1 MSILYNEN
9 SKLISLSDSEETNE
23 PFSINVD
30 QINSLTKSL
39 IGESNNNFT
48 PKPNDNTT
56 KLIKNLFDSGLAK
69 MKQQKL
75 KEALK
80 NVSLAIEMSRRSRNS
95 YEAFALQL
103 QELQFML
110 KHKIDLELILNKP
123 IDALQDLELLLG
135 IGLTTSDVFI
145 RLTDSLLKLGQY
157 KEAVVVCERGLSFS
171 PNETKLKALN
181 LQCNRLLAEYNGDI

>member
-9 SKLISLSDSEETNE
+9 SKLISLSDLKKTNE
-23 PFSINVD
+23 SFSINVD

-56 KLIKNLFDSGLAK
+56 KLIKNLFDSGLTK

-75 KEALK
+75 NEALK

-123 IDALQDLELLLG
+123 MDALQDLELLLG
-135 IGLTTSDVFI
+135 IGLTTPDVFI